1 MATFTLDQLVTDDDS
16 MFVPA
21 TSADDVPVGFEERAY
36 KEAEPRIIEGGEA
49 IGKTPYPADQMK
61 AAAYASI
68 MIATDERLRA
78 LSKQF
83 DPMNFFDNLIA
94 PNIPLIGDQ
103 FRRKL
108 TSYQKKQY
116 DKNSQRFIEMILR
129 DETGAA
135 ATQGEVDR
143 LMGTFVP
150 DFGWSPEELDDLQ
163 QMRNMHINRVLGKA
177 GKAYEYFENNLEKA
191 KAYIIERDKED
202 DRKRLIKMANYK
214 DNGDRSPAGRE
225 LHKKA
230 LMDRATAR
238 AYLDQQGIPYERD
251 VNLPFDEEGRIKR

>member
-21 TSADDVPVGFEERAY
+21 TSADDVPEGFEERAY
-36 KEAEPRIIEGGEA
+36 IEAEPRIIEGGEA

-108 TSYQKKQY
+108 TSYQKNNMTK
-116 DKNSQRFIEMILR
+116 ILK
-129 DETGAA
+129 
-135 ATQGEVDR
+135 
-143 LMGTFVP
+143 
-150 DFGWSPEELDDLQ
+150 DL
-163 QMRNMHINRVLGKA
+163 
-177 GKAYEYFENNLEKA
+177 
-191 KAYIIERDKED
+191 
-202 DRKRLIKMANYK
+202 
-214 DNGDRSPAGRE
+214 
-225 LHKKA
+225 
-230 LMDRATAR
+230 
-238 AYLDQQGIPYERD
+238 
-251 VNLPFDEEGRIKR
+251 